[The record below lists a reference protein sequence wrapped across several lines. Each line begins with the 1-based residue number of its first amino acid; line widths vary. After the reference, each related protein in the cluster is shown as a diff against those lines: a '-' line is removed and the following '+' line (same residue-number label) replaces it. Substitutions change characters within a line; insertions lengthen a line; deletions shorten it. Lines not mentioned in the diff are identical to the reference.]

1 MAKYNAAKSRHKK
14 TNMKKLQKHYRKRAT
29 LPNMLKKCFKLKEK
43 DQIS

>member
-1 MAKYNAAKSRHKK
+1 
-14 TNMKKLQKHYRKRAT
+14 MKKLQKHYRKRAT